1 MAPRMPKHPNVN
13 HTVVLAGILLFSAG
27 VLLGALLPVPR
38 PVLPRRT
45 MGTGYGANMD
55 ALLVSQASDGFAV
68 IPGVNNKHAFGL
80 GDSAAYGMD
89 EQYNVGG
96 GMTVDDAGC
105 RCPEAGYESTVDP
118 AAKSAADL
126 MGAFDGG
133 MGQLAEPKLSLE
145 EAINRIDALTRSRIH
160 LGKEK
165 QNLEGERNQL
175 NRQVKETRYETIQCQ
190 KELKRIKVVTKP

>member
-1 MAPRMPKHPNVN
+1 
-13 HTVVLAGILLFSAG
+13 
-27 VLLGALLPVPR
+27 
-38 PVLPRRT
+38 
-45 MGTGYGANMD
+45 MD

-68 IPGVNNKHAFGL
+68 LPGVNNKHAFGL

-96 GMTVDDAGC
+96 GMTVYDAGC
-105 RCPEAGYESTVDP
+105 RCPGAGYESTVDP

-165 QNLEGERNQL
+165 VRGQL
-175 NRQVKETRYETIQCQ
+175 LRQMWCRSVLLFLFLPKCADVGVSLFHSKI
-190 KELKRIKVVTKP
+190 LKGSATNSIDK